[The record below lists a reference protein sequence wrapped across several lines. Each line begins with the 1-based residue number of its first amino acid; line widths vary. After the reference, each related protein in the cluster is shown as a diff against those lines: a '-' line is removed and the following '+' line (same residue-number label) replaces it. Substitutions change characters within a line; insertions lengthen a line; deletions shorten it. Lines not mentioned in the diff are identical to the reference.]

1 MFGAQGDKT
10 HPVLS
15 GHRSCCCSPCTKS
28 WGAVAAGSLCRCP
41 RAGDPRAGLG
51 TGDGAAQSSARL
63 EQQQL
68 PARCDS
74 AMGLRGGRTVR
85 GDQDGL

>member
-1 MFGAQGDKT
+1 MEPKEIKLIQSRVATGAA
-10 HPVLS
+10 
-15 GHRSCCCSPCTKS
+15 
-28 WGAVAAGSLCRCP
+28 AVAAAPNPGAPWLRGPSADVPGQVPPC
-41 RAGDPRAGLG
+41 AGLG

-68 PARCDS
+68 LARCDS
-74 AMGLRGGRTVR
+74 AMGLRGGRTGR